1 MKKVYRIDYDKCD
14 HRSCGRICQTH
25 CPVVLTNSRKKSH
38 EKKLEEPIRLKKT
51 EDRIIIVGEYCL
63 KCGICVNTCPR
74 KAISVLN
81 LLSEPDNVPLL
92 HEYEGSHFKVYGLP
106 VLVPEQVVGFC
117 GPNGIGKSTIMNI
130 LAGKLLPN
138 FGNKDEIPTLDTVAK
153 NFKNNF
159 MRQLYLD
166 LKDASVKIAF
176 KEQVLR
182 ILFDRYEG
190 KTVKQILE
198 AHIETPPDFTQEIF
212 RALDIPAIENRYLKQ
227 CSGGELQRFAIAL
240 VMLQNSDILL
250 IDEPCTFLDVKKRF
264 VLAELLQKKAHS
276 VYNNSRRNA
285 IAVVEHDLTVLD
297 YLSDSVQ
304 LFYGE
309 PHVFGVV
316 TTLKSTKNGINS
328 YLDGYLKAENIQ
340 FREQVIGFKKSVSD
354 RDWKNNIEYFH
365 FFDIDKTFPG
375 GFSLHVS
382 AGTVYQSEILGIV
395 GENGC
400 GKSTFA
406 KLLIGE
412 IKPDNDSMLLID
424 RELQISYKPQYIT
437 KDFDG
442 TAKEFIMNF
451 SQNYDFSEGIMRLIY
466 EPLGA
471 DGLFEKRIVDL
482 SGGELQRV
490 FIAACLAKRADL
502 YILDE
507 PSAYLDVEERLKVSS
522 VIRSCTKARGATA
535 ICVEHDI
542 QICDALAD
550 RLLLFT
556 GQPGVKGYT
565 IGPLGKRDGM
575 NEFLKILDVTFRRDE
590 ENGRARINKKG
601 SSLDLEQRAN
611 NEYFYV

>member
-1 MKKVYRIDYDKCD
+1 
-14 HRSCGRICQTH
+14 
-25 CPVVLTNSRKKSH
+25 
-38 EKKLEEPIRLKKT
+38 
-51 EDRIIIVGEYCL
+51 
-63 KCGICVNTCPR
+63 
-74 KAISVLN
+74 
-81 LLSEPDNVPLL
+81 
-92 HEYEGSHFKVYGLP
+92 
-106 VLVPEQVVGFC
+106 VGFC

-138 FGNKDEIPTLDTVAK
+138 FGNLKETPTLDTVAK

-166 LKDASVKIAF
+166 LEDRSVKIAY

-190 KTVKQILE
+190 KTVKEILE
-198 AHIETPPDFTQEIF
+198 ACVETPPEFTKEIF
-212 RALDIPAIENRYLKQ
+212 KALDIYPIQNRFLKQ

-240 VMLQNSDILL
+240 VLLQNADIVL
-250 IDEPCTFLDVKKRF
+250 IDEPCTFLDVKKRI
-264 VLAELLQKKAHS
+264 VLAELLQKKAH
-276 VYNNSRRNA
+276 NRFNSTRRNA
-285 IAVVEHDLTVLD
+285 IAVVEHDLTILD

-328 YLDGYLKAENIQ
+328 YMDGYLKTENIQ
-340 FREQVIGFKKSVSD
+340 FREQAIGFKKSVSD
-354 RDWKNNIEYFH
+354 RDWSNNIEYFH
-365 FFDIDKTFPG
+365 FFDIDKSFPG

-382 AGTVYQSEILGIV
+382 GGVVYQSEILGIV

-412 IKPDNDSMLLID
+412 IKPDKEDMQMID
-424 RELQISYKPQYIT
+424 RELIISYKPQYIT
-437 KDFDG
+437 KDFKG

-451 SQNYDFSEGIMRLIY
+451 SQNYDFSEGTMKLIY

-471 DGLFEKRIVDL
+471 DGLFEKRIEDL

-490 FIAACLAKRADL
+490 YISACLAKRADL
-502 YILDE
+502 YIMDE

-522 VIRSCTKARGATA
+522 VIRSCTKARGATG

-611 NEYFYV
+611 NEYFYA